1 MGTRGRER
9 MREGGS
15 LAQFLVFP
23 LEPHHF
29 YPSRDRFPL
38 FNSLFSSK
46 TKSILIRADISFLL
60 DNLFYLGTFSPTIP
74 AWKDSRESKRL
85 SLSVDAGP
93 VAGGTVSEGRRRM
106 MTPSYI
112 RYTSTSLSVFTKLQW
127 NNNCN
132 VFNVCVFLQVVLSSV
147 QVFYCLTGI

>member
-1 MGTRGRER
+1 MGTRGREGT
-9 MREGGS
+9 REGGS

-60 DNLFYLGTFSPTIP
+60 DNLFYLGTFSPTILP
-74 AWKDSRESKRL
+74 GKTQGRAKD
-85 SLSVDAGP
+85 
-93 VAGGTVSEGRRRM
+93 
-106 MTPSYI
+106 YH
-112 RYTSTSLSVFTKLQW
+112 
-127 NNNCN
+127 
-132 VFNVCVFLQVVLSSV
+132 
-147 QVFYCLTGI
+147 